1 MWAYETCLKKKYLI
15 FKHAHK
21 IIDGMVMYSCLL
33 PPGKNTTKNLS
44 LFFFFPQHGIDFKH

>member
-44 LFFFFPQHGIDFKH
+44 LFFFFPNME